1 MFTRRRFLQSL
12 GALAVSPNL
21 RAHSYPF
28 ALGVASGY
36 PTSSGVTLW
45 TRLTGDPGP
54 SAVAVRWEVAA
65 DEAFK
70 RVVQAGDA
78 LAEPDWAHSVH
89 VDVEALEPDRWYWY
103 RFTSADAQS
112 RAGRT
117 HTAPSASR

>member
-12 GALAVSPNL
+12 GALAVSPKL
-21 RAHSYPF
+21 RAQSYPF

-36 PTSSGVTLW
+36 PTHSGVTLW
-45 TRLTGDPGP
+45 TRLTGELPP

-70 RVVQAGDA
+70 RVVRTGEA

-103 RFTSADAQS
+103 RFIAGDTSS
-112 RAGRT
+112 
-117 HTAPSASR
+117 P